1 MYKEDFSKLSD
12 SAVAKLAF
20 MKSNRPG
27 YFVMSM
33 LAGAYIGI
41 GVLLA
46 FTAGGLLVGQPNA
59 RIVMGLTFGVALSLV
74 VMAGAELFTG
84 NNLVMAAGLLD
95 KKVSIVD
102 TLRLWV
108 FCWIGNLCGG
118 FLLGLIYRMTDLSSG
133 QVGAFIVA
141 SAAAKMTAGALPLF
155 ARGILCNFLVCLAV
169 WSASRATSDAG
180 KLIMIFWCLF
190 AFITTGFEHS
200 IANMTLFSVALL
212 EPYDAAVTFGG
223 FAYNLAIV
231 TLGNIVGGVLFV
243 AVPYHMA
250 GERRRLFGKK
260 SAAKKPAA
268 VSRPASAMESAP
280 VKKPAA
286 ATQAAPSKKPAASK
300 KSASSKK
307 RPAQQHPDDFYS
319 TELAPRPAA
328 DNAAAA
334 MKKKEVAK
342 RPAADNTAAAMKKK
356 EMAKRPAADNTAAA
370 MKKKEMAKRP
380 AADNAAAGTNKKDGA
395 RKPAG
400 IKKPGGV
407 KKMKKG

>member
-59 RIVMGLTFGVALSLV
+59 RIVMGLAFGVALSLV

-95 KKVSIVD
+95 KRVSIVD
-102 TLRLWV
+102 TIRLWV

-141 SAAAKMTAGALPLF
+141 SAAAKMTTGALALF

-268 VSRPASAMESAP
+268 VSRPAPAMEAAP

-319 TELAPRPAA
+319 TELAP
-328 DNAAAA
+328 
-334 MKKKEVAK
+334 
-342 RPAADNTAAAMKKK
+342 
-356 EMAKRPAADNTAAA
+356 RPAADNTAAA